1 MKKEERSEKEQI
13 VEKIDEKALIEH
25 ITEEVEESNFDYSDV
40 TDEERER
47 LLEIKMRKGTIIY
60 SFLLTVGK
68 DLSEAQKIYSKNGN
82 GKFSKWVEEEYGIAR
97 TTAFNYIKAY
107 EVWNNCSLEGTIDI
121 TKIENL
127 GIKKMV
133 ALSKLSEEQQK
144 EVIENTPLEDFNV
157 KQVEELTK
165 RIKELESSKNEPR
178 IVEVIP
184 NEIKQELE
192 ELRAENKILVDDN
205 EDKADFIMQ
214 QNEELIEQRIALENL
229 KIENKV
235 YETEQTNII
244 DIGVLLM
251 YIKDFLKGAS
261 SYTLLKGQYENI
273 PPKTKKTLFNA
284 INQVK
289 DWCMLM
295 EQAIKSDFRNVGN
308 NIIIENEEDIGG
320 EN

>member
-1 MKKEERSEKEQI
+1 MKKEETSEKEQI

-133 ALSKLSEEQQK
+133 ALSKLSAEQQK
-144 EVIENTPLEDFNV
+144 EVIENAQIEDLNV

-165 RIKELESSKNEPR
+165 RIKELENNINER
-178 IVEVIP
+178 EIVEVIP
-184 NEIKQELE
+184 DEIRQELE
-192 ELRAENKILVDDN
+192 ALREENEVLGNDN
-205 EDKADFIMQ
+205 KDKADYIRQ
-214 QNEELIEQRIALENL
+214 QQEEIFEQRKALEHLTIEQ
-229 KIENKV
+229 KI
-235 YETEQTNII
+235 YETQQTNII
-244 DIGVLLM
+244 DIGLLLTN
-251 YIKDFLKGAS
+251 IKEFIDRVS
-261 SYTLLKGQYENI
+261 SYTFLKGQYEDV

-284 INQVK
+284 INQIK

-295 EQAIKSDFRNVGN
+295 EQAINSDFSNVGN